1 MQKEDS
7 VLEGRTGPGHRGW
20 EDRIGTFTKDVLEGH
35 TGPAYRNQHGPSSVP
50 PASSPL
56 RQQGFAGL
64 SPAPESLR
72 RFPSKLGG
80 RRAGGR
86 AVKFL
91 LQPGPWNSQKTTL
104 AF

>member
-1 MQKEDS
+1 MQKEDP
-7 VLEGRTGPGHRGW
+7 VPEGRTGPGHRGW

-64 SPAPESLR
+64 RPA
-72 RFPSKLGG
+72 
-80 RRAGGR
+80 
-86 AVKFL
+86 
-91 LQPGPWNSQKTTL
+91 LQK
-104 AF
+104 A